1 MTDLLYVVLLAAA
14 AYTDARTRRIP
25 DKIIFCLLALGM
37 CNIPNTGAAGAV
49 TGLLAGAVPFLAAAL
64 ADKAGG
70 GDMKYMAANG
80 LYLGVQV
87 IPAVIIAM
95 TFFLL
100 TAWIGRKKQNTRL
113 PLAPSLSFGCLCVL
127 IAGRF
132 L

>member
-1 MTDLLYVVLLAAA
+1 MTDILYAGLLAAA

-25 DKIIFCLLALGM
+25 DKLTLCILVLGI
-37 CNIPNTGAAGAV
+37 CNIRSTGAAGAV
-49 TGLLAGAVPFLAAAL
+49 TGLLAGAVPFLAAAI

-70 GDMKYMAANG
+70 GDMKFMAANG

-87 IPAVIIAM
+87 IPAVITAM
-95 TFFLL
+95 TVFLL
-100 TAWIGRKKQNTRL
+100 TAWIGRKKRDTRL